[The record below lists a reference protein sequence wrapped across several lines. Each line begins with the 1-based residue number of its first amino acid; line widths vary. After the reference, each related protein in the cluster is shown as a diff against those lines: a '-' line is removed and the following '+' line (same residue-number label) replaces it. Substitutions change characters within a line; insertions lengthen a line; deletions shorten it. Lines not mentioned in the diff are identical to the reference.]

1 MSLMSIRTTS
11 FTSTEGLE
19 INTASS
25 NRIPEPESFS
35 DSSCPMHC
43 KLTTTVDGKASILSL
58 SYKFETGEHQS
69 IRPSFSTGNFITT
82 SRITDK
88 PEINFDHFFIFV
100 NEQKFIT
107 QSSPGTLECESRQN
121 DCHKPYYSI
130 SNSRIGSAHHLT
142 SFRQCSKIKD
152 SDLAHTPPFSG
163 IILILAKKQF
173 FKNLYQLTIQNI

>member
-1 MSLMSIRTTS
+1 M
-11 FTSTEGLE
+11 
-19 INTASS
+19 NTALS
-25 NRIPEPESFS
+25 NGIPEFESFS
-35 DSSCPMHC
+35 DSLCPMRC
-43 KLTTTVDGKASILSL
+43 TLTTISVNGKPSNLSL
-58 SYKFETGEHQS
+58 RDKFETGEHQS
-69 IRPSFSTGNFITT
+69 IRPSFSTCNFITT

-107 QSSPGTLECESRQN
+107 QSSPGTLECESWQN

-142 SFRQCSKIKD
+142 SFRQCSKLKD
-152 SDLAHTPPFSG
+152 SDLAHAPPFSG

>member
-1 MSLMSIRTTS
+1 MSISITS
-11 FTSTEGLE
+11 FTNTDRLEMHIGLFK
-19 INTASS
+19 S
-25 NRIPEPESFS
+25 IPEPESFS
-35 DSSCPMHC
+35 YSLCPMHC
-43 KLTTTVDGKASILSL
+43 TLTTTSVDGKTSNISM

-152 SDLAHTPPFSG
+152 SDLAHAPPFSG